1 MKSKQA
7 ANTLDF
13 GGFRRILWGT
23 GGEMV
28 EGRGE
33 RNKDRIKGKVK
44 KNLCNTETY
53 LFLWHGES
61 LQMLPY

>member
-1 MKSKQA
+1 
-7 ANTLDF
+7 
-13 GGFRRILWGT
+13 
-23 GGEMV
+23 MV